1 MPYFIEDDN
10 PDCSGW
16 ATVKEDGEVM
26 GCHQTKADAIDQM
39 VALSIAEGIDPGG
52 ERSQRDLPDAYRPAI
67 SDDVPEGRACGNC
80 AFYDESMVNEDGQRV
95 WCSLWEDWVRG
106 DFYCDRWEP
115 GNRYMTDDDDE
126 DERAVRQVEL
136 DLPRYISAA
145 AARGLDLRADGFGGD
160 GVTDRTVREAR
171 AMANGDISEDKVIRA
186 NAWAARH
193 AVDLDA
199 PSNSNDSDD
208 GWPGAGAVAHY
219 LWGID
224 PLDPDPARNWF
235 SRKAEEIQAERQKM
249 TTTEM
254 RQECIRRVEF
264 RAAPSTDGLTLE
276 GYAAVFDEWTDIND
290 YEGSFRERIAPG
302 AFKRTLGQRMPVLQF
317 DHGSHPLIGSIPLG
331 RITSIVE
338 DSHGLRVKARL
349 SDNWLVEPVR
359 DAIRDGAISGMSFRF
374 RVVDDNWTRTKN
386 GIAERTIR
394 EVELYEVGPVVFP
407 AYEQTTVGVRS
418 KQALSLLQDPE
429 IRGEIARMLISGTD
443 VEQTSPAFT
452 DGPADS
458 HPSEPDTPVERHVS
472 IPNLSQRRARLV
484 LAGITKE

>member
-1 MPYFIEDDN
+1 MPYFIENDN

-26 GCHQTKADAIDQM
+26 GCHSSKADAIDQM
-39 VALSIAEGIDPGG
+39 VALSLAEGIDPGG
-52 ERSQRDLPDAYRPAI
+52 ERSVRELPDNYRPAT

-80 AFYDESMVNEDGQRV
+80 EHYDDDIVNEDGVRA
-95 WCSLWEDWVRG
+95 WCELWQDWVRG
-106 DFYCDRWEP
+106 DHYCNRWMADDSDEP
-115 GNRYMTDDDDE
+115 VVVV
-126 DERAVRQVEL
+126 VRQVEL
-136 DLPRYISAA
+136 NLPRYIRSA
-145 AARGLDLRADGFGGD
+145 AARGLELRADGFGGD

-171 AMANGDISEDKVIRA
+171 AMADGDITEDKVIRA

-199 PSNSNDSDD
+199 PSNSDADDD

-224 PLDPDPARNWF
+224 PLDPDPARDWF

-249 TTTEM
+249 TTMTEM

-443 VEQTSPAFT
+443 VEETSPAFT

>member
-10 PDCSGW
+10 ADCSGW

-39 VALSIAEGIDPGG
+39 VALSLAEGIDPGG
-52 ERSQRDLPDAYRPAI
+52 ERSVRELPDNYRPAT

-80 AFYDESMVNEDGQRV
+80 EHYDDDIVNEDGVRA
-95 WCSLWEDWVRG
+95 WCELWQDWVRG
-106 DFYCDRWEP
+106 DHYCNRWMADDSDEP
-115 GNRYMTDDDDE
+115 VVVV
-126 DERAVRQVEL
+126 VRQVEL
-136 DLPRYISAA
+136 NLPQYIRAA

-171 AMANGDISEDKVIRA
+171 AMVNGDITEDKVIRA

-199 PSNSNDSDD
+199 PSNSDDSDD
-208 GWPGAGAVAHY
+208 GWPGNGAVAHY

-224 PLDPDPARNWF
+224 PLDPDPARDWF

-249 TTTEM
+249 TAMTEI

>member
-10 PDCSGW
+10 AGCSGW

-39 VALSIAEGIDPGG
+39 VALSLAEGIDPGG
-52 ERSQRDLPDAYRPAI
+52 ERSVRELPDNYRPAT

-80 AFYDESMVNEDGQRV
+80 EHYDDDIVNEDGVRA
-95 WCSLWEDWVRG
+95 WCELWQDWVRG
-106 DFYCDRWEP
+106 DHYCNRWMADDSDEP
-115 GNRYMTDDDDE
+115 VVVV
-126 DERAVRQVEL
+126 VRQVEL
-136 DLPRYISAA
+136 NLPGYISAA
-145 AARGLDLRADGFGGD
+145 AARGLELRADGFGGD

-171 AMANGDISEDKVIRA
+171 AMANGDITEDKVIRA

-199 PSNSNDSDD
+199 PSNSDADDD
-208 GWPGAGAVAHY
+208 GWPGNGAVAHY

-224 PLDPDPARNWF
+224 PLDPDPARDWF

-249 TTTEM
+249 TAMTEM

-276 GYAAVFDEWTDIND
+276 GYAAVFDEWTNIDD

-374 RVVDDNWTRTKN
+374 RVVDDNWTRSRD

-443 VEQTSPAFT
+443 VEQTSPAST

>member
-10 PDCSGW
+10 ADCSGW

-52 ERSQRDLPDAYRPAI
+52 ERAKRDLPDAYRPAI

-171 AMANGDISEDKVIRA
+171 AMANGNITEDKVIRA

-374 RVVDDNWTRTKN
+374 RVVDDAWTRTKN

-472 IPNLSQRRARLV
+472 IPNISQRRARLV